1 MKMKLIILGA
11 VFVMLML
18 TITPSISAVQYTT
31 EKTMTLQQLR
41 SMNVDDLKT
50 LIKEKFTGNDGII
63 SAGLTLLLYL
73 GIGLVSIVTIILYIL
88 FYIIV

>member
-1 MKMKLIILGA
+1 MKALIFGSI
-11 VFVMLML
+11 FVMLLL

-31 EKTMTLQQLR
+31 EKEVTLQQLR
-41 SMNVDDLKT
+41 NMSVDQLET
-50 LIKEKFTGNDGII
+50 LIKEKFVGHDGII

-73 GIGLVSIVTIILYIL
+73 GIGLVTIVTIILYIL